1 MKAILVFVATFV
13 IALAGASG
21 AKYAMTK
28 PPVAKAPDSGAV
40 VPDSAKREND
50 STHTD
55 TAVAATTAPVAP
67 PGDTLP
73 VPVARLAAAKDSTAA
88 HTPAAP
94 NAAPNAAPALTPQQD
109 SAAKEPERRLA
120 KVFTSMDAT
129 QAAKVLEHMTDGD
142 VQIILGYVGT
152 RQAAAIM
159 AALPPERVAAISKQT
174 IQGAK
179 R

>member
-21 AKYAMTK
+21 AKYVMTK

-40 VPDSAKREND
+40 APDSAKPASD
-50 STHTD
+50 SSPTD
-55 TAVAATTAPVAP
+55 TAAAAASAPVAP

-73 VPVARLAAAKDSTAA
+73 VAAAKPASAKDSA
-88 HTPAAP
+88 AAP
-94 NAAPNAAPALTPQQD
+94 GAAAPPALTPQQD

-129 QAAKVLEHMTDGD
+129 QAAKVLEHMSDGD
-142 VQIILGYVGT
+142 VQVILGYVGT